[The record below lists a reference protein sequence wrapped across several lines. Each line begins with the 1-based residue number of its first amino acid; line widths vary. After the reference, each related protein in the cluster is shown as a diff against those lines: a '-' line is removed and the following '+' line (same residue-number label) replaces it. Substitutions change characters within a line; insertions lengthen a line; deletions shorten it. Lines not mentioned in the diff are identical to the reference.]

1 MTSEFWNT
9 KIIVLNA
16 KKNIRNRVSNH
27 IFTLDIITLVS
38 SKTVRNQ
45 DTSFN
50 ININQILECFK
61 ITWKTLSIKYFQIIF
76 DMIQLFLLNSTLDLW
91 PL

>member
-27 IFTLDIITLVS
+27 IFTLDVITLVS

-61 ITWKTLSIKYFQIIF
+61 ITWNTLSIKYFQIIF
-76 DMIQLFLLNSTLDLW
+76 DMI
-91 PL
+91 